1 MTTCDSFEVIMCR
14 NLWGRKTS
22 SLLTNSTSFEH
33 TSETH
38 PGGRGVLDSKRYGA
52 IAGAGVFNVI
62 VFLRTLLQQQK
73 SGSKKRIAV
82 KFLEVAPP

>member
-1 MTTCDSFEVIMCR
+1 VPQLVGE
-14 NLWGRKTS
+14 KTS

-52 IAGAGVFNVI
+52 IAGAGVFNAI
-62 VFLRTLLQQQK
+62 VFLPFF
-73 SGSKKRIAV
+73 SNKKAEARR
-82 KFLEVAPP
+82 LP